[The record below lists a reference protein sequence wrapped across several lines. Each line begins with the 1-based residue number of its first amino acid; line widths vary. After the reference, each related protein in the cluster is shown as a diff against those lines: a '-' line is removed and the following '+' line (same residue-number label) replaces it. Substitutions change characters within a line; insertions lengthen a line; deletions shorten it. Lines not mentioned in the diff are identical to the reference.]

1 MLVKRYSFI
10 IANRSTGVVHRFALS
25 FRPKLV
31 VALLFALP
39 LGWAGHAAWL
49 DGSWLDPAQW
59 LKSPRW
65 TMNDRLR
72 SFNALLQSEVDRY
85 STTAVDVSRRV
96 AALQLVVEALRDQ
109 SVVDPGVR
117 QAMVQVAEVDRSRG
131 ASTLRAV
138 AEAAP
143 TETLDLL
150 HDLLDV
156 LEIELGVAH
165 ENILLRRDLAA
176 ATPFNLPVPGRIRSR
191 FGYRRDP
198 FTAERVFHE
207 GLDIS
212 TGYGQPVRATAG
224 GRVVEAG
231 RNGRFGKMIELDHG
245 FGRRTRYAHLS
256 EFTIDVGEDVE
267 RGQVIG
273 YSGATGR
280 TTGSHLHYEVLVGN
294 RPMNPLRLV
303 FASGGVSAD

>member
-10 IANRSTGVVHRFALS
+10 IADRSTGVVHRFALS
-25 FRPKLV
+25 LRPKLV
-31 VALLFALP
+31 AALLIALP
-39 LGWAGHAAWL
+39 LGWVGHAAWL
-49 DGSWLDPAQW
+49 DGSRFDPAQW

-72 SFNALLQSEVDRY
+72 SHNTLLQSEIDRY
-85 STTAVDVSRRV
+85 STTAVDVSRRI
-96 AALQLVVEALRDQ
+96 AALQLVVEALGAQ

-117 QAMVQVAEVDRSRG
+117 HAMVQVAEIDRSRR
-131 ASTLRAV
+131 APALRAV
-138 AEAAP
+138 AEAGP
-143 TETLDLL
+143 TETLNLL

-156 LEIELGVAH
+156 LEIELGVTRDR
-165 ENILLRRDLAA
+165 IQLRRDLAA
-176 ATPFNLPVPGRIRSR
+176 ATPLNLPAQGRIRSR

-198 FTAERVFHE
+198 FTRERAFHE

-212 TGYGQPVRATAG
+212 TGYGEPVRATAA

-231 RNGRFGKMIELDHG
+231 RNGRFGKMIEIDHG

-256 EFTIDVGEDVE
+256 EFNIRVGEDVE

-273 YSGATGR
+273 HSGATGR
-280 TTGSHLHYEVLVGN
+280 ATGSHLHYEVLVGN

-303 FASGGVSAD
+303 FASSGVSAD

>member
-10 IANRSTGVVHRFALS
+10 VANRSTGVVHRFALS

-49 DGSWLDPAQW
+49 DGSRFDPAQW

-72 SFNALLQSEVDRY
+72 SFNALLQSEIDRY
-85 STTAVDVSRRV
+85 STTAADVSRRV
-96 AALQLVVEALRDQ
+96 AALQPVVEALRDQ

-117 QAMVQVAEVDRSRG
+117 QAMLRVAEVDRSRR
-131 ASTLRAV
+131 ASTLRTV
-138 AEAAP
+138 AQAAP

-150 HDLLDV
+150 HDLLDI
-156 LEIELGVAH
+156 LELELGVAH
-165 ENILLRRDLAA
+165 DSILLRQDLAA
-176 ATPFNLPVPGRIRSR
+176 ATPFNLPVPGRVRSR

-198 FTAERVFHE
+198 FTAERTFHE

-231 RNGRFGKMIELDHG
+231 RNGALGKMIEIDHG

-256 EFTIDVGEDVE
+256 EYATRVDEDVE

-280 TTGSHLHYEVLVGN
+280 TTGSHVHYEVLVGN